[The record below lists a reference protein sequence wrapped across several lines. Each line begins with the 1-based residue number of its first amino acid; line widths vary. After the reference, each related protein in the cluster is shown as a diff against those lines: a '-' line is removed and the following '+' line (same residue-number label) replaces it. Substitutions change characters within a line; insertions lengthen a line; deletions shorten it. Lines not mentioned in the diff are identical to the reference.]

1 MPDQTGPSA
10 TDTPL
15 EKTLQAL
22 IPDLKAKRRLGWAVA
37 VVVAVTTFGLTALL
51 LLGVFKGDLPWII
64 VLPMIGVFS
73 VIEINRRVARSQQ
86 ALILPHLAKTV
97 DLTYTSNAKTFL
109 DALPERLLPRA
120 RSRKAGDWISGTVGG
135 RPMDMA
141 EVKIETGGKNSRT
154 LFRGLVLHFQNAVP
168 MPAFFL
174 AVERQTKGWLMF
186 SGWIKVNDLVR
197 VDTITGRS
205 GENYGIWLSRTGASQ
220 QQHPALQAVLD
231 VLTNLETRIGS
242 DARLF
247 SATSTGEEM
256 HIALAHKRDLF
267 HFGGLFASQD
277 KITSGIRDA
286 FDDLNVPLRIVSA
299 LLDAEAQA
307 DKVVTGQQA

>member
-1 MPDQTGPSA
+1 
-10 TDTPL
+10 
-15 EKTLQAL
+15 
-22 IPDLKAKRRLGWAVA
+22 
-37 VVVAVTTFGLTALL
+37 
-51 LLGVFKGDLPWII
+51 
-64 VLPMIGVFS
+64 
-73 VIEINRRVARSQQ
+73 
-86 ALILPHLAKTV
+86 
-97 DLTYTSNAKTFL
+97 
-109 DALPERLLPRA
+109 
-120 RSRKAGDWISGTVGG
+120 
-135 RPMDMA
+135 
-141 EVKIETGGKNSRT
+141 
-154 LFRGLVLHFQNAVP
+154 
-168 MPAFFL
+168 
-174 AVERQTKGWLMF
+174 MF

-205 GENYGIWLSRTGASQ
+205 GETYGIWLSRAGASQ

-307 DKVVTGQQA
+307 DKVVAGQQA